1 MKELEIGEQRS
12 GKPVQKWTKTGTLI
26 MFTEKM
32 NSKNRLKSIL
42 ILERINHFSV

>member
-1 MKELEIGEQRS
+1 MKELEIVSKGQENQYRN
-12 GKPVQKWTKTGTLI
+12 GPRAGTLI

-32 NSKNRLKSIL
+32 KSKNRLKSIL